1 MNRFME
7 FLYKVVEML
16 LVLGHTYVAK
26 GKFSLGQILSGCCTD
41 LAEILH
47 GDRAGCKVPQ
57 VDLVW
62 RFNKVEQSN

>member
-26 GKFSLGQILSGCCTD
+26 GKFSLGVAQIWLRFYMVIGRQD
-41 LAEILH
+41 V
-47 GDRAGCKVPQ
+47 KVPQ

-62 RFNKVEQSN
+62 LSMR

>member
-41 LAEILH
+41 LAEILY
-47 GDRAGCKVPQ
+47 GDRAVKVPQ
-57 VDLVW
+57 VDLV
-62 RFNKVEQSN
+62 RLSMT

>member
-41 LAEILH
+41 LAEILY
-47 GDRAGCKVPQ
+47 GDRAAGCKSAPG
-57 VDLVW
+57 
-62 RFNKVEQSN
+62 

>member
-26 GKFSLGQILSGCCTD
+26 GKFSLGVAQIWL
-41 LAEILH
+41 
-47 GDRAGCKVPQ
+47 
-57 VDLVW
+57 
-62 RFNKVEQSN
+62 RFYMVIGQDVKCPRLIWFGNSLR